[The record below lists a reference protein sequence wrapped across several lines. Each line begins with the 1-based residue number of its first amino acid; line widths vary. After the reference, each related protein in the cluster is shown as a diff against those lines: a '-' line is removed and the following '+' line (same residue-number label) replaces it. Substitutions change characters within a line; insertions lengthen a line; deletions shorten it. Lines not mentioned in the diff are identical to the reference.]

1 MKWNILVG
9 SLVLGF
15 GLSTQSFGMD
25 LLDRMLGTNY
35 NGCSDKATCCDT
47 PCADPGPSCG
57 CDTGCDVQCVPC
69 KPKCRRT
76 PLLDLLR
83 SCKCKKNCSDGCDA
97 TCADPGC
104 GAEPACEAAD
114 PGCGAEPA
122 CGCDNGCDV
131 GKACGCKKCHR
142 HPLLNLLRR
151 VHNKKSC
158 NNCCEATCADPGC
171 GAEPACGCE
180 AACDPGCGAEPACG
194 CENACGKAC
203 GKKRCHVGLLDRIFG
218 KRCCKKQDCCGGCAE
233 PACGCEAADPGC
245 GCEAAC
251 GAEATKAEE
260 AAPEAAPTEAEQK
273 DEVGPAPVV
282 DPSAFLPTQR
292 RFIQTNLVR

>member
-15 GLSTQSFGMD
+15 GLCTQSFGLD

-35 NGCSDKATCCDT
+35 NGCCDKATCCDT

-83 SCKCKKNCSDGCDA
+83 CHKCRKNACDGNCCEEPA
-97 TCADPGC
+97 CGVEDPGC
-104 GAEPACEAAD
+104 GCED
-114 PGCGAEPA
+114 PA
-122 CGCDNGCDV
+122 CGC
-131 GKACGCKKCHR
+131 
-142 HPLLNLLRR
+142 
-151 VHNKKSC
+151 
-158 NNCCEATCADPGC
+158 E
-171 GAEPACGCE
+171 EPACGCE
-180 AACDPGCGAEPACG
+180 AGCDQACCAKKCRRTPLLNLFRKLHAKKNCCAKSCCEEPACGCEEPACG
-194 CENACGKAC
+194 CENACDAQC
-203 GKKRCHVGLLDRIFG
+203 GAKKRCRGGLLDRIFG
-218 KRCCKKQDCCGGCAE
+218 KRCKKSCCEQSCCE
-233 PACGCEAADPGC
+233 PACGCEDPGC

-251 GAEATKAEE
+251 GCEAGA
-260 AAPEAAPTEAEQK
+260 AAPVDQPKEAEPE

-292 RFIQTNLVR
+292 RFIQTTLVR

>member
-15 GLSTQSFGMD
+15 GLCTQSFGLD

-35 NGCSDKATCCDT
+35 NGCSDKASCCDT

-83 SCKCKKNCSDGCDA
+83 SCHKCKKNACDGNCDA

-104 GAEPACEAAD
+104 GVED
-114 PGCGAEPA
+114 
-122 CGCDNGCDV
+122 
-131 GKACGCKKCHR
+131 
-142 HPLLNLLRR
+142 
-151 VHNKKSC
+151 
-158 NNCCEATCADPGC
+158 
-171 GAEPACGCE
+171 PACGCE

-194 CENACGKAC
+194 CEQAPSCTKC
-203 GKKRCHVGLLDRIFG
+203 RRTPLLNLFR
-218 KRCCKKQDCCGGCAE
+218 KLHARR
-233 PACGCEAADPGC
+233 AA
-245 GCEAAC
+245 AATRV
-251 GAEATKAEE
+251 ATMVALIRL
-260 AAPEAAPTEAEQK
+260 
-273 DEVGPAPVV
+273 VV
-282 DPSAFLPTQR
+282 
-292 RFIQTNLVR
+292 